1 MYYYTKKAKFV
12 KVVYTKICFSRT
24 WSGIYYRIGNDLTKN
39 ICFIMNLIYTTHWH
53 VFNQY
58 NWNLPNLFI
67 CRVLSRHQCQNVV
80 SRTSR
85 WFQRSQLLYQRANF
99 SEKKVGAL
107 DTKFAE
113 TADSKH
119 SIFKYLV
126 NTCIGEP
133 IRAGDSTFSC
143 HIVNTY
149 FWKQYL
155 NYNILSDPRDH
166 ELILF
171 TRFFFKICFCANY
184 YLFAA

>member
-12 KVVYTKICFSRT
+12 KVVYTKICFRRT

-80 SRTSR
+80 SSTSR

-119 SIFKYLV
+119 SIFKCLV
-126 NTCIGEP
+126 NNLYRYNQYKCNS
-133 IRAGDSTFSC
+133 ADDSTFSYQSSYI
-143 HIVNTY
+143 HL
-149 FWKQYL
+149 WKQTWTIYTVII
-155 NYNILSDPRDH
+155 NWNPRHH
-166 ELILF
+166 E
-171 TRFFFKICFCANY
+171 
-184 YLFAA
+184 